1 MLREHYLGCNEQ
13 DKSIIQPLVIP
24 VGVKVTPEIKRRLP
38 EYVSTREWEKQKK
51 GRGEEVKP

>member
-24 VGVKVTPEIKRRLP
+24 VGVKVTPEIKRRP
-38 EYVSTREWEKQKK
+38 EYVSHESGRNKRKVAEKK
-51 GRGEEVKP
+51 